1 MTTVI
6 IMPRNT
12 RIAFLICSYLNGSIS
27 EPQLVE
33 LDEWLEENDENMK
46 LFQLVNTPFFI
57 DFARTELLN

>member
-1 MTTVI
+1 
-6 IMPRNT
+6 MPRNT
-12 RIAFLICSYLNGSIS
+12 HIAFLICSYLNGSIS

-46 LFQLVNTPFFI
+46 LFQLLNTPFFI